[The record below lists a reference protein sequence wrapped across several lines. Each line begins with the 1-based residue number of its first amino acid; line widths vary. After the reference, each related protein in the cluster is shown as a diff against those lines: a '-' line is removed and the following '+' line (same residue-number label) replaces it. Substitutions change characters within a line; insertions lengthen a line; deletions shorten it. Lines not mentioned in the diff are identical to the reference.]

1 VDGSVLHENAV
12 PVSLSATRRPAQRAT
27 AGDRSGVVVR
37 LELPDAPR
45 RAAQRPDPARAT
57 ATDTLDT
64 DRLARAVADLIGAID
79 PSLADARVE
88 VQVNRTRPN
97 LQAAEP
103 SLPAAEPDL
112 DLAGRT
118 LSVAGH
124 VVTLTRREFDLLAY
138 LQERRGVALSR
149 RELMNAVWHTS
160 YLVGDRTID
169 VHVRRL
175 RVKLGPH
182 ADRLRTLR
190 GYGYRLD

>member
-45 RAAQRPDPARAT
+45 RAAQRPDPARAS

-64 DRLARAVADLIGAID
+64 GRLARAVADLIGAID